1 MRAQTSSLRTKDLLG
16 IEPLTPDEIALILD
30 TAEGFKEVSERP
42 VKKVP
47 ALRGQ
52 LVINLF
58 MEASTRTRVSFEIA
72 EKRLSADTLNFSAS
86 GSSVE
91 KGETLI
97 DTAEN
102 LMAMRPDMIVIRHK
116 HPGAP
121 KMLAERL
128 PASIINA
135 GDGAHEHPTQALLDA
150 FTIRERLGRL
160 DGINVSIVG
169 DIAHSR
175 VVRSNIHLLTK
186 MKANVTVAGPPTLI
200 PAEVERMGVRVVHS
214 LDAAIDGADV
224 IMMLRI
230 QIERQ
235 GKLSFPSLRE
245 YYNTFGLTPERL
257 RRSKRDAIVMH
268 PGPMNRGV
276 EIASDVADNPERSVI
291 LEQVTNGVAVRMAVL
306 YLLGGAHLSE

>member
-1 MRAQTSSLRTKDLLG
+1 M
-16 IEPLTPDEIALILD
+16 EP
-30 TAEGFKEVSERP
+30 
-42 VKKVP
+42 
-47 ALRGQ
+47 
-52 LVINLF
+52 
-58 MEASTRTRVSFEIA
+58 STRTRVSFEIA
-72 EKRLSADTLNFSAS
+72 EKRLSADTLNFAAS
-86 GSSVE
+86 GSAVE

-102 LMAMRPDMIVIRHK
+102 LMAMHPDMIVIRHK

-121 KMLAERL
+121 KMLADRL
-128 PASIINA
+128 PASVINA

-160 DGINVSIVG
+160 QGVNVSIIG

-186 MKANVTVAGPPTLI
+186 MKAKVTLAAPPTLM
-200 PAEVERMGVRVVHS
+200 PVEIEKMGVRVVTS
-214 LDAAIDGADV
+214 LDEALEGADV
-224 IMMLRI
+224 VMMLRI
-230 QIERQ
+230 QLERQ

-257 RRSKRDAIVMH
+257 RRAKETVMVMH

-276 EIASDVADNPERSVI
+276 EIASDVADGPYSVI

-306 YLLGGAHLSE
+306 YLLAGGHLAE

>member
-16 IEPLTPDEIALILD
+16 IEPLTADEISLILD

-214 LDAAIDGADV
+214 LDEAIKRADV

-257 RRSKRDAIVMH
+257 RRSKPDAIVMH